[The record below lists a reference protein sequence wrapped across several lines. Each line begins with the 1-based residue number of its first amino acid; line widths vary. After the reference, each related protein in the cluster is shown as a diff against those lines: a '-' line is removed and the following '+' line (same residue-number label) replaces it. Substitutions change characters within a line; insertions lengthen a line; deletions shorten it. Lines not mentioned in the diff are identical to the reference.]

1 MRVVSENRGDIEY
14 RRRTVAAADI
24 FVPEHVISTITD
36 HADDGLSEDKE
47 VMGLLIGR
55 FYRDDRGQYAV
66 VDTTVTTDLIAD
78 DSTVRFDKDAFE
90 SMFDRMDLKDDQC
103 VIGWYHSH
111 LDAGCFMSPAD
122 IATQDGIFGG
132 ECGFAIVIDPVR
144 QELMV
149 FDSTP
154 KEPKAV
160 DMVIIDSD

>member
-1 MRVVSENRGDIEY
+1 MKVVSENKG
-14 RRRTVAAADI
+14 TVEFRKRMVTAADI

-55 FYRDDRGQYAV
+55 FYQDDRGQYAV
-66 VDTTVTTDLIAD
+66 VDATVTTDLIAD
-78 DSTVRFDKDAFE
+78 DSTVRFDEKALD
-90 SMFDRMDLKDDQC
+90 SLFDRMELKDGQC

-132 ECGFAIVIDPVR
+132 ECGFALVIDPVR
-144 QELMV
+144 KEIKV
-149 FDSTP
+149 FDSTVDDP
-154 KEPKAV
+154 KPAN
-160 DMVIIDSD
+160 MVVID